1 MTDHFIK
8 ASFRVSA
15 SMAVGAADRD
25 RAQRIEEL
33 TVQRLIT
40 AICGGDEPS
49 QMQRI
54 KADPIARAIYRGV
67 MAFPDAYNSSVAE
80 VDGSG

>member
-15 SMAVGAADRD
+15 SMAVGAADRA
-25 RAQRIEEL
+25 RLIEEL